1 MKQVIMKRD
10 FLGFEIQQMHDNKY
24 FCLTDFV
31 KVLSIYYAQ
40 RGQKFSK
47 NIPEFM
53 RRPDTIEL
61 IKAIQDNEGIAQ
73 VYISKKGKNG
83 GTYAH
88 PLLLIELAMYCD
100 RDFKY
105 KALQWVKDRLCDYG
119 DSSGESYKTLSGVID
134 KALNL
139 SPNKKGGLALAISQT
154 ARAIKAHIGVSDW
167 DRATEYQLQARDS
180 IHRDL
185 CLLLEA
191 GVDLTKSLEV
201 VLSRN
206 TIQTNI
212 PAIAQI

>member
-1 MKQVIMKRD
+1 MQRVIMRRD
-10 FLGFEIQQMHDNKY
+10 FLGFEIQQMHDNKF

-31 KVLSIYYAQ
+31 KALNVYYAQ

-73 VYISKKGKNG
+73 VYISKKGKSG

-105 KALQWVKDRLCDYG
+105 KALQWVKDRLCDYR

-139 SPNKKGGLALAISQT
+139 PPKQKGGLALAITQT
-154 ARAIKAHIGVSDW
+154 ARAIKTHIGVTDW
-167 DRATEYQLQARDS
+167 NSATESQLQARDS

-191 GVDLTKSLEV
+191 GVGLNKALEV

-206 TIQTNI
+206 TLQL
-212 PAIAQI
+212 PAPAVVEI

>member
-1 MKQVIMKRD
+1 MNRVIMKRD
-10 FLGFEIQQMHDNKY
+10 FLGFDIQQMHDNKF

-31 KVLSIYYAQ
+31 KALNIYYAQ
-40 RGQKFSK
+40 RGQKFNK
-47 NIPEFM
+47 NIPDFM

-105 KALQWVKDRLCDYG
+105 KALNWVKDRLCDYR

-134 KALNL
+134 RALNL
-139 SPNKKGGLALAISQT
+139 PPDKKSGLALAISQT
-154 ARAIKAHIGVSDW
+154 AIAIKAHIGVVDW
-167 DRATEYQLQARDS
+167 NKATEQQLQARDS

-191 GVDLTKSLEV
+191 GVNLNKSLEV
-201 VLSRN
+201 VLNRN
-206 TIQTNI
+206 NKNI
-212 PAIAQI
+212 KEQ

>member
-1 MKQVIMKRD
+1 MNRVIMKRD
-10 FLGFEIQQMHDNKY
+10 FLGFDIQQMHDNKF
-24 FCLTDFV
+24 FCLTDFI
-31 KVLSIYYAQ
+31 KALSVYYAQ
-40 RGQKFSK
+40 RGQKFNK
-47 NIPEFM
+47 NIPDFM
-53 RRPDTIEL
+53 RRQDTIEL

-105 KALQWVKDRLCDYG
+105 KALNWVKDKLCDYR

-134 KALNL
+134 RALNL
-139 SPNKKGGLALAISQT
+139 PPDKKGGLALAISKT
-154 ARAIKAHIGVSDW
+154 AIAIKAHIGVVDW
-167 DRATEYQLQARDS
+167 NKATEQQLQARDS

-191 GVDLTKSLEV
+191 GVNLNKSLEV
-201 VLSRN
+201 VLNRN
-206 TIQTNI
+206 NKNLKEQ
-212 PAIAQI
+212 

>member
-1 MKQVIMKRD
+1 MNRVIMKRD
-10 FLGFEIQQMHDNKY
+10 FLGFDIQQMHDNKF

-31 KVLSIYYAQ
+31 KALNIYYAQ
-40 RGQKFSK
+40 RGQNFNK
-47 NIPEFM
+47 NIPDFM

-105 KALQWVKDRLCDYG
+105 KALNWVKDRLCDYR

-134 KALNL
+134 RALNL
-139 SPNKKGGLALAISQT
+139 PPDKKRGLALAISQT
-154 ARAIKAHIGVSDW
+154 AIAIKAHIGVVDW
-167 DRATEYQLQARDS
+167 NKATEQQLQARDS

-191 GVDLTKSLEV
+191 GVSLNKSLEV
-201 VLSRN
+201 VLNRN
-206 TIQTNI
+206 NKNI
-212 PAIAQI
+212 KEQ